1 MHITHRIGTT
11 PQQRGSLSGQT
22 CPDVFALDTG
32 DFAVMGTAIEEDLTA
47 LLPDGTTILPGE
59 RVVIVP
65 AQLLTDAKPDI
76 PTE

>member
-11 PQQRGSLSGQT
+11 PRQRGSLSGQT

-32 DFAVMGTAIEEDLTA
+32 DYAVMGTAIEEDPA
-47 LLPDGTTILPGE
+47 AHLPDGITLGPGE
-59 RVVIVP
+59 RVIVVP
-65 AQLLTDAKPDI
+65 AQLLIDAKQDI